1 MYQVAVENAFDFSS
15 PEYAALYESSSATA
29 FQHPIWLGTLYGRL
43 LAYNNATPLVVVVR
57 RTDDRSLA
65 MVLPLI
71 KRRYGLLKVVE
82 FADLRVSDYSAVVAD
97 RRNFLAVL
105 DEGSLQRRLRHLLE
119 PYDVLRIGK
128 LGDDALRMNR
138 LFGIPA
144 PRRMSTNAY
153 AVPLTGDFET
163 WRTKYLNRSYAK
175 ELGKKMRQL
184 ERKGEVRFER
194 VTAAETLRETF
205 EAMRLFRRDR
215 FEVNGGGELLQVP
228 AYFEFYLQ
236 VAARPELARTYRLTL
251 DGKTIASALGL
262 SHKGT
267 LLVIL
272 GGFTQTEHK
281 NQSVGSLMF
290 ELIAKDCIAQGDTVL
305 DFTIGDEPYKLTFGA
320 TPSPMWQMSRAGSAL
335 GLAASTVIEQLPSAR
350 ALARSL
356 FHHRGG
362 PTPKGGPGGGTPVAA
377 TAKIS
382 SDEPASA

>member
-1 MYQVAVENAFDFSS
+1 VYQVAVENAFNFSS
-15 PEYAALYESSSATA
+15 PEYAALYESSAATA
-29 FQHPIWLGTLYGRL
+29 FQHPIWLSNLYGRL
-43 LAYNNATPLVVVVR
+43 LAHNNAAPLVVVVR
-57 RTDDRSLA
+57 RTSDQSLA
-65 MVLPLI
+65 MVLPLV

-82 FADLRVSDYSAVVAD
+82 FADLRVSDYAAVVAD
-97 RRNFLAVL
+97 RRNFLAIL
-105 DEGSLQRRLRHLLE
+105 DEGSLQRRLRHLLA

-138 LFGIPA
+138 LFGILE
-144 PRRMSTNAY
+144 PRRMPTNAY
-153 AVPLTGDFET
+153 AVPLLASFDD
-163 WRTKYLNRSYAK
+163 WRAQYLNRSYAK

-184 ERKGEVRFER
+184 ERKGQVRFEQ
-194 VTAAETLRETF
+194 VTADEQLRETF
-205 EAMRLFRRDR
+205 EAMRVFRRDR

-228 AYFEFYLQ
+228 AYFDFYLG

-251 DGKTIASALGL
+251 EGETIASALGL

-290 ELIAKDCIAQGDTVL
+290 ELIAKDCIARGDTLL

-335 GLAASTVIEQLPSAR
+335 GFAASTVVERLPSAR

-362 PTPKGGPGGGTPVAA
+362 PTQKGGRGGGTPVAVNSDVA
-377 TAKIS
+377 
-382 SDEPASA
+382 SDEPAGA

>member
-1 MYQVAVENAFDFSS
+1 VYQVAVENAFNFSS
-15 PEYAALYESSSATA
+15 PEYAALYESSAATA
-29 FQHPIWLGTLYGRL
+29 FQHPIWLSNLYGRL
-43 LAYNNATPLVVVVR
+43 LAHNNAAPLVVVVR
-57 RTDDRSLA
+57 RTSDQSLA
-65 MVLPLI
+65 MVLPLV

-82 FADLRVSDYSAVVAD
+82 FADLRVSDYAAVVAD
-97 RRNFLAVL
+97 RRNFLAIL
-105 DEGSLQRRLRHLLE
+105 DEGSLQRRLRHLLA

-138 LFGIPA
+138 LFGILE
-144 PRRMSTNAY
+144 PRRMPTNAY
-153 AVPLTGDFET
+153 AVPLLASFDD
-163 WRTKYLNRSYAK
+163 WRAQYLNRSYAK

-184 ERKGEVRFER
+184 ERKGQVRFEQ
-194 VTAAETLRETF
+194 VTADEQLRETF
-205 EAMRLFRRDR
+205 EAMRVFRRDR

-228 AYFEFYLQ
+228 AYFDFYLG

-251 DGKTIASALGL
+251 EGETIASALGL

-290 ELIAKDCIAQGDTVL
+290 ELIAKDCIGRGDTLL

-335 GLAASTVIEQLPSAR
+335 GFAASTVVERLPSAR

-362 PTPKGGPGGGTPVAA
+362 PTQKGGRGGGTPVAVNSDVA
-377 TAKIS
+377 
-382 SDEPASA
+382 SDEPAGA

>member
-1 MYQVAVENAFDFSS
+1 MYQVAVENAFNFSS
-15 PEYAALYESSSATA
+15 PEYAALYESSAATA
-29 FQHPIWLGTLYGRL
+29 FQHPIWLSNLYGRL
-43 LAYNNATPLVVVVR
+43 LAHNNAAPLVVVVR
-57 RTDDRSLA
+57 RTSDQSLA
-65 MVLPLI
+65 MVLPLV

-82 FADLRVSDYSAVVAD
+82 FADLRVSDYAAVVAD
-97 RRNFLAVL
+97 RRNFLAIL
-105 DEGSLQRRLRHLLE
+105 DEGSLQRRLRHLLA

-138 LFGIPA
+138 LFGILE
-144 PRRMSTNAY
+144 PRRMPTNAY
-153 AVPLTGDFET
+153 AVPLLASFDD
-163 WRTKYLNRSYAK
+163 WRAQYLNRSYAK

-184 ERKGEVRFER
+184 ERKGQVRFEQ
-194 VTAAETLRETF
+194 VTADEQLRETF
-205 EAMRLFRRDR
+205 EAMRVFRRDR

-228 AYFEFYLQ
+228 AYFDFYLG

-251 DGKTIASALGL
+251 EGETIASALGL

-290 ELIAKDCIAQGDTVL
+290 ELIAKDCIGRGDTLL

-335 GLAASTVIEQLPSAR
+335 GFAASTVVERLPSAR

-362 PTPKGGPGGGTPVAA
+362 PTQKGGRGGGTPVAVNSDVA
-377 TAKIS
+377 
-382 SDEPASA
+382 SDEPAGA